1 MTIKEII
8 NLDCRVKENKESIQR
23 ALRKIKPL
31 SNYSEDA
38 EIRKGR
44 KTCMEVIFEIQ
55 DEGKKYYA

>member
-31 SNYSEDA
+31 SNYSEDSF
-38 EIRKGR
+38 RKGR
-44 KTCMEVIFEIQ
+44 KACMEVIFEIQ